1 MKSKMY
7 WVTKLIRRPELPKT
21 VIDEVHT
28 GGYCKNC
35 GKELVQLPGNHRI
48 KVYCSTKCRV
58 AWWHAHKVS
67 TKISRKEIVVGAY
80 CKKEFEV
87 YAKQDRK
94 YCSRQCYVK
103 DRFGK

>member
-28 GGYCKNC
+28 GGYCK
-35 GKELVQLPGNHRI
+35 
-48 KVYCSTKCRV
+48 
-58 AWWHAHKVS
+58 
-67 TKISRKEIVVGAY
+67 
-80 CKKEFEV
+80 KEFEV

-94 YCSRQCYVK
+94 YCSQQCYVK